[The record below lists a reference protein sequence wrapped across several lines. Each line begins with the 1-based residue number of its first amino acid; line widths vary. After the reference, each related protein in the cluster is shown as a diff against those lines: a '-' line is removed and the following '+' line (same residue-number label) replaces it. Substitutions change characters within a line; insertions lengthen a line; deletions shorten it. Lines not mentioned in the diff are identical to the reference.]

1 MKNKSSALLR
11 YILSMF
17 IFGTIGI
24 IRNYLPYPSSFV
36 AWVRAFVGM
45 LFLLSFLV
53 ILKKEK
59 LDFSGMKGHTL
70 PLVLSGIFLGFN
82 WILLFESY
90 RYTSVAVGTLCYY
103 MAPVIMIVLSPYL
116 FKESLNLRKILCV
129 IASVCGMVIISGILQ
144 SGFTGA
150 AEWKGILFGL
160 SAAVLY
166 AAIVILNKKTG
177 NCLPGY
183 EKTIL
188 QLGISSIALI
198 PYILATEEVSSFTFS
213 ARSIILLLIVGILH
227 TGIAYALYFGN
238 IPNIQAQQAALFS
251 YIDPVIAIILSAAI
265 LHEPMTPL
273 NVLGSILILG
283 GAILSN

>member
-1 MKNKSSALLR
+1 MKNKSSALFR
-11 YILSMF
+11 YILSMI

-45 LFLLSFLV
+45 LFLVTFLV
-53 ILKKEK
+53 FFQKKK
-59 LDFSGMKGHTL
+59 LDFSGMKGHTV

-90 RYTSVAVGTLCYY
+90 RYTSVAIGTLCYY
-103 MAPVIMIVLSPYL
+103 MAPVFMIILSPYL
-116 FKESLNLRKILCV
+116 FQESINLRKILC
-129 IASVCGMVIISGILQ
+129 ILASVCGMVIISGIFQ
-144 SGFTGA
+144 EGFSGAG
-150 AEWKGILFGL
+150 EWRGILFGL

-188 QLGISSIALI
+188 QLGISSVALI
-198 PYILATEEVSSFTFS
+198 PYILMTETVSTFTFS
-213 ARSIILLLIVGILH
+213 GKTVILLLIVGILH

-283 GAILSN
+283 GALLSS